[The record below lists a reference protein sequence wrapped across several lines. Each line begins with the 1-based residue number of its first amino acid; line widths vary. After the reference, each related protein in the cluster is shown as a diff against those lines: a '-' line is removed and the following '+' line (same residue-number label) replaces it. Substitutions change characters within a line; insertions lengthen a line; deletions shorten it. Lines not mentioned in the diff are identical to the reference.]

1 MNSSHHFGVSEKV
14 YTHGKTLAIALL
26 LALGATIFGA
36 RNGTAQDG
44 SLSCLGGER
53 LSAGEM
59 RQGTTIAIFWASWSP
74 RSRDVFERINGVAAK
89 WGGRARVVAINYQE
103 DPNEVRRFLAGRKL
117 SAPVCFDVDGT
128 FSKSFDVSTLP
139 VLVILKDGA
148 VARQGRLPEDAD
160 GAIAEVIR

>member
-1 MNSSHHFGVSEKV
+1 M
-14 YTHGKTLAIALL
+14 TLT
-26 LALGATIFGA
+26 ATQPHPI
-36 RNGTAQDG
+36 
-44 SLSCLGGER
+44 
-53 LSAGEM
+53 
-59 RQGTTIAIFWASWSP
+59 
-74 RSRDVFERINGVAAK
+74 
-89 WGGRARVVAINYQE
+89 Y
-103 DPNEVRRFLAGRKL
+103 LAGRKL